1 MKIET
6 FDIEGMTCAA
16 CAMRI
21 EKAISKI
28 DSVDV
33 ANVNL
38 AGEKLTVRYKD
49 NKTTNE
55 IINKVEKIGY
65 KAKLQE
71 ESSFTE
77 KENKKQLELSK
88 IKSRLIVSI
97 VFALPLL
104 YIAMAEMINLPNI
117 IDMNTNSK
125 TFAIIQLI
133 LVIPILYMGRNFF
146 IKGYRAL
153 FAGYPNMDSLVAL
166 GTSAAFIYSL
176 YNSIRVLYGNI
187 HAVHHLYYESA
198 GVVLTLITLGKYFES
213 LSKGKTMEA
222 VNKLIQLTPEKAT
235 LIKNNQEII
244 IKTTELLVG
253 DIVGVKAG
261 EKISADGVV
270 VSGNAVIDE
279 AMLTGESI
287 PVEKKKDD
295 KVVAGTINTNGYI
308 TFRVTDVGKDTTLS
322 KIINL
327 VENTQNNKGELSRLA
342 DKVAGI
348 FVSTI
353 ITLAIV
359 SGLYWYFI
367 GDKNIEFS
375 LTIVI
380 SVLVIACPCAL
391 GLATPTAIMVG
402 AGRGAENGILIKNGE
417 VLEIISKA
425 TTVVLDKTGTIT
437 KGSPEV
443 TDVNVKNY
451 DRENFLILLKALE
464 KKSEHPLAK
473 AVIDYTDNVSD
484 IQVENFET
492 IVGKGVRANYNDK
505 KLLLGNKKLMNE
517 NNIDISKFENE
528 INDYSNES
536 KTVVYLA
543 ENNRL
548 LGIVAIRDEI
558 KESSKLAIK
567 KMIDSNLEVVMLTGD
582 NKQTAE
588 KIASEVGIKE
598 VISDVLPDEKATA
611 IKKLQN
617 KDKMVIMV
625 GDGIND
631 APALVQADI
640 GVAIG
645 TGTDITLDS
654 SDIILLKN
662 DLADVVK
669 AINLSKKTEK
679 NIKENLFWAFIYN
692 IIGIPMAMG
701 VFYAFYGMLLN
712 PMIAGLAMSL
722 SSVSVVLNALRLK
735 RIKL

>member
-1 MKIET
+1 MKIEA

-21 EKAISKI
+21 EKAISKL

-49 NKTTNE
+49 NKTTDE
-55 IINKVEKIGY
+55 IINKVEKVGY

-97 VFALPLL
+97 IFALPLL
-104 YIAMAEMINLPNI
+104 YISMAEMINLPNI

-125 TFAIIQLI
+125 TFVIIQFI

-146 IKGYRAL
+146 IKGYRTL
-153 FAGYPNMDSLVAL
+153 FTGYPNMDSLVAL

-176 YNSIRVLYGNI
+176 YNSIRVLDGNI

-198 GVVLTLITLGKYFES
+198 GVILTLITLGKYFES

-244 IKTTELLVG
+244 IKATELLVG

-279 AMLTGESI
+279 AMLTGESM

-327 VENTQNNKGELSRLA
+327 VENTQNNKGELSRLT

-348 FVSTI
+348 FVPTI
-353 ITLAIV
+353 IVLALI

-367 GDKNIEFS
+367 ADKNIEFS
-375 LTIVI
+375 LTIAI

-402 AGRGAENGILIKNGE
+402 AGRGAENGILIKNGK

-425 TTVVLDKTGTIT
+425 TAVVLDKTGTIT
-437 KGSPEV
+437 KGAPEV

-473 AVIDYTDNVSD
+473 AVIDYTDNISD

-492 IVGKGVRANYNDK
+492 IVGKGVRANYNNK

-528 INDYSNES
+528 INDYNNES

-543 ENNRL
+543 ENNML

-558 KESSKLAIK
+558 KESSRLAIK
-567 KMIDSNLEVVMLTGD
+567 KMIDSNLEVIMLTGD
-582 NKQTAE
+582 NRQTAE
-588 KIASEVGIKE
+588 KIAGEVGIKE
-598 VISDVLPDEKATA
+598 VISDVLPDEKSAA

-617 KDKMVIMV
+617 KDKIVIMV

-701 VFYAFYGMLLN
+701 VFYAFGGMLLN
-712 PMIAGLAMSL
+712 PMMASLAMSL